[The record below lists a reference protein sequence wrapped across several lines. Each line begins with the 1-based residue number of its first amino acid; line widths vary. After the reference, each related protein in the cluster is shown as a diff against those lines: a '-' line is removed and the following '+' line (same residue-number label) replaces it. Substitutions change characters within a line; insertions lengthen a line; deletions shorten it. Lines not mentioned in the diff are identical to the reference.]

1 MNSAI
6 EHLNAWGAPFPSL
19 AGTLLWQSTLLGLVI
34 LALDLGLRRRVRA
47 AVRYALWL
55 VLLVK
60 LILPPSLALPTSPAW
75 WWSRAVAPIP
85 ASTPQYQ
92 FTTVVNSPAELPPS
106 ETAFSP
112 LPLAP
117 LPPPP
122 PPALTLAAWSL
133 LAAGGGSLALL
144 GWLILRWRQVVRTA
158 RAADE
163 DPAYAPLLAEACQR
177 THCQSRVRVKITRA
191 TLSPAVCGLWR
202 PVILLPQSLT
212 ETLAPEQLR
221 AVLMHE
227 LMHVRRG
234 DVWVNFAQALLQ
246 IIYWWHPLVWVAN
259 ARIRRLREE
268 AVDDAVMAAL
278 RDEAD
283 IYAPTLLAVAK
294 FALQRPLASLG
305 LVGILESRS
314 ALRQR
319 IERLV
324 IDPAPRRA
332 GLSLAATFGLLVFS
346 AVAVPMGDAPPLAP
360 DNPANPSASTFTS
373 NDQPDAPSNQVQ
385 QLVTFQLRPNSG
397 LRKFRQ
403 QTGLTADSTADE
415 YLAALSQRL
424 AKAGIALPP
433 ERMLWL
439 GDCGLLLVRGT
450 AAELGAVDLLALDL
464 NGFPTNNFHNPY
476 SEVFAHGEAAPV
488 ETTNLFNRTF
498 RLNTNTFYAAM
509 QKIVGPVTTNDTQNV
524 SQQLRTLFGRVG
536 VNLQPPKAIFCNPRL
551 RLIFVRATAKDLNAI
566 EWVVEALNQPTWTT
580 AADLVPEPNSR
591 TASRDPEQS
600 PGSIPQ
606 AMPNTSNPSSWVPAL
621 IVENGA
627 GSYSPGTPVP
637 PNSKVRVF
645 KLDKAP
651 GLLKFRQQT
660 GLTADSTPDEYLA
673 AFSKRLAK
681 AGTVLPA
688 ERMIWLSD
696 RGLLLVRGT
705 AAELGAVHLMM
716 VDLNGFPTNNFHNPY
731 SKIFAHGGAAP
742 DGATN
747 LFDRTFKLNTKA
759 FFAGIQAAIG
769 PPATDEPQNLSK
781 QMHALFDRMGV
792 NLQPPKATF
801 FNDGLGLLFVR
812 ATQDDLDTIE
822 SALETLNQPQP
833 QIHIK
838 ARFLEVTGDPGAIPA
853 LTNYLDGQTRVSIL
867 APGSARPWLHQLEQ
881 KPGSERLGEPEVT
894 TLGGRQTEMRA
905 TQIQTVLTGINP
917 KALTPPGLTG
927 IEATNSAGLTN
938 GTSLMCGTVVEFGP
952 IFDVVPYVLADDHTV
967 NLTVIAREDE
977 FAGYDTP
984 TNSVTVYVD
993 GRPWKNRVPEV
1004 RPHFNLRELVTT
1016 QNLYDGQTL
1025 VLSQPVDPRTGQPVE
1040 HDGKN
1045 QKHLLVLAT
1054 VSILDSA
1061 GNRIHP
1067 DETMPFT
1074 RDQVP
1079 PQPPKISSPAGPRK
1093 PFGSSPAFHL
1103 PEPPPSA
1110 TGPDPVL
1117 DDRPFDKENQP
1128 LGF

>member
-551 RLIFVRATAKDLNAI
+551 RLIFVRAT
-566 EWVVEALNQPTWTT
+566 
-580 AADLVPEPNSR
+580 
-591 TASRDPEQS
+591 
-600 PGSIPQ
+600 
-606 AMPNTSNPSSWVPAL
+606 
-621 IVENGA
+621 
-627 GSYSPGTPVP
+627 
-637 PNSKVRVF
+637 
-645 KLDKAP
+645 
-651 GLLKFRQQT
+651 
-660 GLTADSTPDEYLA
+660 
-673 AFSKRLAK
+673 
-681 AGTVLPA
+681 
-688 ERMIWLSD
+688 
-696 RGLLLVRGT
+696 
-705 AAELGAVHLMM
+705 
-716 VDLNGFPTNNFHNPY
+716 
-731 SKIFAHGGAAP
+731 
-742 DGATN
+742 
-747 LFDRTFKLNTKA
+747 
-759 FFAGIQAAIG
+759 
-769 PPATDEPQNLSK
+769 
-781 QMHALFDRMGV
+781 
-792 NLQPPKATF
+792 
-801 FNDGLGLLFVR
+801 
-812 ATQDDLDTIE
+812 QDDLDTIE

>member
-346 AVAVPMGDAPPLAP
+346 AVAVPMGDAPPVAP
-360 DNPANPSASTFTS
+360 DLPTTGIIPDPNFPKVIHALQQPPGSKPQEFAKTNAGNGRPDTVTQAPRPGHPAMPVAFP
-373 NDQPDAPSNQVQ
+373 QPATN
-385 QLVTFQLRPNSG
+385 RPN
-397 LRKFRQ
+397 
-403 QTGLTADSTADE
+403 
-415 YLAALSQRL
+415 
-424 AKAGIALPP
+424 
-433 ERMLWL
+433 
-439 GDCGLLLVRGT
+439 
-450 AAELGAVDLLALDL
+450 
-464 NGFPTNNFHNPY
+464 
-476 SEVFAHGEAAPV
+476 
-488 ETTNLFNRTF
+488 LFQHTF
-498 RLNTNTFYAAM
+498 
-509 QKIVGPVTTNDTQNV
+509 
-524 SQQLRTLFGRVG
+524 G
-536 VNLQPPKAIFCNPRL
+536 VNPHTFPP
-551 RLIFVRATAKDLNAI
+551 
-566 EWVVEALNQPTWTT
+566 
-580 AADLVPEPNSR
+580 
-591 TASRDPEQS
+591 
-600 PGSIPQ
+600 G
-606 AMPNTSNPSSWVPAL
+606 
-621 IVENGA
+621 GA
-627 GSYSPGTPVP
+627 GLVATPATMIQVRHYI
-637 PNSKVRVF
+637 SK
-645 KLDKAP
+645 
-651 GLLKFRQQT
+651 
-660 GLTADSTPDEYLA
+660 
-673 AFSKRLAK
+673 
-681 AGTVLPA
+681 
-688 ERMIWLSD
+688 
-696 RGLLLVRGT
+696 
-705 AAELGAVHLMM
+705 LG
-716 VDLNGFPTNNFHNPY
+716 VDLNVPGKSVSY
-731 SKIFAHGGAAP
+731 
-742 DGATN
+742 
-747 LFDRTFKLNTKA
+747 
-759 FFAGIQAAIG
+759 
-769 PPATDEPQNLSK
+769 
-781 QMHALFDRMGV
+781 
-792 NLQPPKATF
+792 
-801 FNDGLGLLFVR
+801 NDQLGLLFVQ
-812 ATQDDLDTIE
+812 ATGGDMYAIQR
-822 SALETLNQPQP
+822 ALETQKLIPR

-838 ARFLEVTGDPGAIPA
+838 TWFLEVTGDLGNLPT
-853 LTNYLDGQTRVSIL
+853 LTNDLAGQTRVGIL
-867 APGSARPWLHQLEQ
+867 AAEPARQWLHQLGMNHRVENLSPP
-881 KPGSERLGEPEVT
+881 PGETTDALDDVAGLPPSLQGFILGEPEVT
-894 TLGGRQTEMRA
+894 VTSGRSAQMRGTQT
-905 TQIQTVLTGINP
+905 QHILTGINP
-917 KALTPPGLTG
+917 EALTPPGLPRFDAPYRFLPDRSPFVMDG
-927 IEATNSAGLTN
+927 TNLP
-938 GTSLMCGTVVEFGP
+938 VGP
-952 IFDVVPYVLADDHTV
+952 ILDVAPWVLADDRTIR
-967 NLTVIAREDE
+967 LTVTANESE
-977 FAGYDTP
+977 FTGYDTP
-984 TNSVTVYVD
+984 TNSVTVYVEGQPLAKRVSD
-993 GRPWKNRVPEV
+993 LRPRIHQH
-1004 RPHFNLRELVTT
+1004 HFVVTRNLD
-1016 QNLYDGQTL
+1016 DGQTL
-1025 VLSQPVDPRTGQPVE
+1025 VLSRSQAPG
-1040 HDGKN
+1040 GKN
-1045 QKHLLVLAT
+1045 QKQPLELINVSIVNPAGDLLHPDEPHLLELPT
-1054 VSILDSA
+1054 VSIQHLA
-1061 GNRIHP
+1061 HHLAVP
-1067 DETMPFT
+1067 DETTLFT
-1074 RDQVP
+1074 RNQAP
-1079 PQPPKISSPAGPRK
+1079 PPPPGTGSPAGT
-1093 PFGSSPAFHL
+1093 
-1103 PEPPPSA
+1103 PSLMRDDPTPHSDQGILHP
-1110 TGPDPVL
+1110 TGPGPVL
-1117 DDRPFDKENQP
+1117 DDRPFDHGLP
-1128 LGF
+1128 